1 MQDERRTSMNRPISL
16 AIKGFRGKIVSAIN
30 ESQLPPSLLE
40 PILNAIYLQIA
51 AAADNEAKQAEMQV
65 AEQNEE
71 VQTNG

>member
-1 MQDERRTSMNRPISL
+1 MNKPISL
-16 AIKGFRGKIVSAIN
+16 AIKEFRGKIVSAIN

-40 PILNAIYLQIA
+40 PILNAVYLQVA

>member
-1 MQDERRTSMNRPISL
+1 MNRPISL

>member
-1 MQDERRTSMNRPISL
+1 MNRPISL
-16 AIKGFRGKIVSAIN
+16 AIKEFRGKIVSAIN

-40 PILNAIYLQIA
+40 PILNAVYLQVA